1 MEMVSNA
8 ENKITYEKGKAMY
21 VRVTID
27 PVQPGKMDAAIKIER
42 DSILPAA
49 KTEKGFKGLYF
60 LTNRQTG
67 KGMTISMWDT
77 EADMKAAEKS
87 GYYREQIAK
96 LLPLV
101 SGPTI
106 KEHYEVSVQEI

>member
-1 MEMVSNA
+1 
-8 ENKITYEKGKAMY
+8 MY
-21 VRVTID
+21 ARVTYD
-27 PVQPGKMDAAIKIER
+27 PITPGKMASVIKIER

-60 LTNRQTG
+60 LTNSKTG
-67 KGMTISMWDT
+67 KAITISLWET

-87 GYYREQIAK
+87 GYYAEQIAK

-101 SGPTI
+101 SGPAI
-106 KEHYEVSVQEI
+106 REHYEVCVQG